1 MKRNRKNETA
11 AANSAALTPP
21 AMKSDGKT
29 SSVKSGEDKKM
40 TIYEYEEKHVKH
52 RNSGLLST
60 IMYLIVALIGV
71 LLAWGLFSVSK
82 SVWDMNEYAG
92 YAAIGVSVILFIV
105 FYIVPI
111 VKIFRMEYFK
121 TDVTSKTA
129 SKAKRHN
136 KKVRADIAQKIVDM
150 AEKVEGGLYDYT
162 VVEKLSAGVKL
173 NDDEVIKEQLTA
185 LYKGSVKKS
194 ANDII
199 FKSSLKS
206 AMYSALSQ
214 DSKIDTMLIVVVNLQ
229 MIKDIVYLYGFRPSD
244 SRLAK
249 IFAAVVRNS
258 LIAYGLG
265 NVKIGNGIVRTMGD
279 AFKGIPFL
287 GSVISTIV
295 DSSVQGLANGI
306 LTAVI
311 GYQTI
316 KYLTTEYN
324 LQNILDNVEIAE
336 TEEEFAETCIEIEKE
351 LKKSKPAK
359 AV

>member
-1 MKRNRKNETA
+1 MKSNRKKESA
-11 AANSAALTPP
+11 VANSATLTSPVTK
-21 AMKSDGKT
+21 ADGK
-29 SSVKSGEDKKM
+29 SPSAKSGENKKM

-71 LLAWGLFSVSK
+71 LLIWGLFSVSK
-82 SVWDMNEYAG
+82 SVWDINEYAG
-92 YAAIGVSVILFIV
+92 YVAIGVSVILFIV
-105 FYIVPI
+105 LYIVPI
-111 VKIFRMEYFK
+111 VKIFRMDYFK

-129 SKAKRHN
+129 LKAKRHN

-150 AEKVEGGLYDYT
+150 AEKVEGGLYDYA

-249 IFAAVVRNS
+249 IFASVVRNS

-287 GSVISTIV
+287 GSVISTLV

-324 LQNILDNVEIAE
+324 LQNVLDSVEITE
-336 TEEEFAETCIEIEKE
+336 TQEEFEETCIEIEKE
-351 LKKSKPAK
+351 LKKAKPAK
-359 AV
+359 A